1 MRIPNEVFD
10 KNDTLSNL
18 TLDSRVLYFMTIP
31 VLVQIGTSQPH
42 SMQSLH
48 SSSMVYTK

>member
-18 TLDSRVLYFMTIP
+18 TLVDRVLSFMTIT

>member
-18 TLDSRVLYFMTIP
+18 TLDNIVYPLMLISLLIQTR
-31 VLVQIGTSQPH
+31 TSQPH

-48 SSSMVYTK
+48 SFSMVYTK